1 MNENSNYVVTINKK
15 DFFVEQDEFMEIKNE
30 RFSNLKI
37 LKDVEKY
44 ERITGL
50 LNELSKVKSINTS
63 PNINTHCKTVPLAPA
78 ATRVS
83 FATPV
88 ENTVSV

>member
-37 LKDVEKY
+37 LKDVL
-44 ERITGL
+44 GL
-50 LNELSKVKSINTS
+50 FY
-63 PNINTHCKTVPLAPA
+63 PQ
-78 ATRVS
+78 
-83 FATPV
+83 
-88 ENTVSV
+88 